1 MATQSLESM
10 VTALFT
16 APGRAALEAEAG
28 YRRIWMDWLMQN
40 RELFGADAA
49 IKMMPNAPVMKI
61 AGGLELAL
69 TMRIASISQ
78 GNAQISLGAG
88 PLSVSGGYFRQT
100 SEESTMSVR
109 ANFTLSNTDVDLTG
123 FLNRAGL
130 TPTDPASLD
139 KAIELLGKPVPALPA
154 KS

>member
-1 MATQSLESM
+1 MASQSLESM
-10 VTALFT
+10 ITTLFT

-28 YRRIWMDWLMQN
+28 YRRIWMDWLAQN
-40 RELFGADAA
+40 KQLFGPEAA
-49 IKMMPNAPVMKI
+49 IRMMPNAPVMKI

-78 GNAQISLGAG
+78 ANAQIALGTG

-109 ANFTLSNTDVDLTG
+109 ANFTLSNADVDLSG
-123 FLNRAGL
+123 FLDRAGL
-130 TPTDPASLD
+130 TPTGPATLD
-139 KAIELLGKPVPALPA
+139 KAIAQLGQALPA
-154 KS
+154 AKP